1 MTLLILLLTSS
12 LMSWLKSIF
21 SRSFRTEMFI
31 KMGKIAKILFLGVE
45 EADFLLCSKQVDDPL
60 YQLNIF
66 PLLLF
71 FVVRLCRCDQSTL
84 QYGRLYV

>member
-1 MTLLILLLTSS
+1 
-12 LMSWLKSIF
+12 
-21 SRSFRTEMFI
+21 
-31 KMGKIAKILFLGVE
+31 MGKNRENILFLGIE

-84 QYGRLYV
+84 QYGRLYA